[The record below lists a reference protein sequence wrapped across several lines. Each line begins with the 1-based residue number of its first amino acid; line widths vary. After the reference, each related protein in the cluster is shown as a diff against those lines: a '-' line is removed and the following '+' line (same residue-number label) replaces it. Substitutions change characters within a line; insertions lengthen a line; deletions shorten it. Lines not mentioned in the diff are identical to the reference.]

1 MIFNSFERMVAMR
14 YLRARRQEGFVSV
27 IAVFSLLGIALGVAT
42 LIVVMSV
49 MNGFHV
55 ELLNKIL
62 GFNSHLTLS
71 SGSGNGLVT
80 DFDAITGKLRKVPGV
95 ASVTPTV
102 QGQVFVTGT
111 RSGGSGALVKGVRQD
126 DLQSRKL
133 IAANITEGSLKDFV
147 ADDDVAVMG
156 AKLAQSIGVGIG
168 GEVTLITPILGN
180 FMGQLVPRMK
190 TLRVVALF
198 DVGMY
203 QYDNS
208 IIFMPLETGQVL
220 FQKKDGVTDVEIMA
234 NNIRDVPALKPQIC
248 AALGT
253 KLDLNAGRAAYC
265 DDGSNKSYVIGDW
278 EQANADFFTAVEV
291 ERNVMFLI
299 LTLIIIVAAF
309 NIISGQIMMVKD
321 KGRNIAIMRTMG
333 ASRGAILR
341 IFLLSGAS
349 IGIIGTAF
357 GVLLGAA
364 FAYNIDTIKRF
375 LEDFTNVPLFPETI
389 YFLSRLPAIV
399 DPMEVLLI
407 SAMSLVLTLLASL
420 YPAWRAARLDPVE
433 ALRYE

>member
-1 MIFNSFERMVAMR
+1 MIFNAFERMVAMR

-27 IAVFSLLGIALGVAT
+27 IAVFSLLGIGLGVAT

-62 GFNSHLTLS
+62 GFNAHLTLS
-71 SGSGNGLVT
+71 SSSGNGVVA
-80 DFDAITGKLRKVPGV
+80 DFDPITEKLRKVPGV

-102 QGQVFVTGT
+102 QGQVFAQGT
-111 RSGGSGALVKGVRQD
+111 RSGGTGALVKAVLPQ
-126 DLQSRKL
+126 DLQTRKL
-133 IAANITEGSLKDFV
+133 IANSIVAGSLQDFKP
-147 ADDDVAVMG
+147 DDDVAVMG
-156 AKLAQSIGVGIG
+156 AKLAQSLGIGVG
-168 GEVTLITPILGN
+168 GEVTMITPILTTTV
-180 FMGQLVPRMK
+180 MGPVPRIK
-190 TLRVVALF
+190 TLTVVALF

-208 IIFMPLETGQVL
+208 IIFMPLAAGQIL
-220 FQKKDGVTDVEIMA
+220 FQKKAGVTDVEIMA
-234 NNIRDVPALKPQIC
+234 DNIQDVPALKPKIC
-248 AALGT
+248 EALGT
-253 KLDLNAGRAAYC
+253 KLDFSGGSATYC
-265 DDGSNKSYVIGDW
+265 TSPNQSYVIGDW
-278 EQANADFFTAVEV
+278 EKANADFFTAVEV

-357 GVLLGAA
+357 GCLLGTA
-364 FAYNIDTIKRF
+364 FSYNIETIRRF
-375 LEDFTNVPLFPETI
+375 LQDISGTDLFNPTI
-389 YFLSRLPAIV
+389 YFLSKLPAIV
-399 DPMEVLLI
+399 DPMEVVLI

>member
-1 MIFNSFERMVAMR
+1 MIFNAFERMVAMR

-62 GFNSHLTLS
+62 GFNSHLSLS
-71 SGSGNGLVT
+71 SSSGKGVVT
-80 DFDAITGKLRKVPGV
+80 DFDAITGTLRKVPGI

-102 QGQVFVTGT
+102 QGQVFATGT
-111 RSGGSGALVKGVRQD
+111 RSGGAGALVKAVRQE

-133 IAANITEGSLKDFV
+133 IAESITEGSLKDFV

-168 GEVTLITPILGN
+168 GEVTLITPIVQTTMAGPI
-180 FMGQLVPRMK
+180 PRMK
-190 TLRVVALF
+190 TYRVVALF

-208 IIFMPLETGQVL
+208 IIFVPLESGQVL

-234 NNIRDVPALKPQIC
+234 DNILDVDGLKPKIC
-248 AALGT
+248 AALDT
-253 KLDLNAGRAAYC
+253 KLDFNAGRAAYC
-265 DDGSNKSYVIGDW
+265 TDSKSKSYVIGDW

-357 GVLLGAA
+357 GCLLGTL
-364 FAYNIDTIKRF
+364 FSYNIENIRQF
-375 LEDFTNVPLFPETI
+375 LQDVSGTDLFNPTI
-389 YFLSRLPAIV
+389 YFLSKLPAIV
-399 DPMEVLLI
+399 DPMEVVLI

>member
-1 MIFNSFERMVAMR
+1 
-14 YLRARRQEGFVSV
+14 
-27 IAVFSLLGIALGVAT
+27 
-42 LIVVMSV
+42 
-49 MNGFHV
+49 
-55 ELLNKIL
+55 
-62 GFNSHLTLS
+62 
-71 SGSGNGLVT
+71 
-80 DFDAITGKLRKVPGV
+80 
-95 ASVTPTV
+95 VTPTV
-102 QGQVFVTGT
+102 QGQVFATGT
-111 RSGGSGALVKGVRQD
+111 RAGGSGALVKSVRQE
-126 DLQSRKL
+126 DLQARKL
-133 IAANITEGSLKDFV
+133 IANSIVAGSLKDFV

-156 AKLAQSIGVGIG
+156 AKLAQSIGVGLD
-168 GEVTLITPILGN
+168 GEVTLITPIVQTTMAGPI
-180 FMGQLVPRMK
+180 PRMK
-190 TLRVVALF
+190 TYRVVALF

-208 IIFMPLETGQVL
+208 IIFVPLESGQVL
-220 FQKKDGVTDVEIMA
+220 FQKKGGVTDVEIMA
-234 NNIRDVPALKPQIC
+234 DNIMDVQRLKPAIC
-248 AALGT
+248 DALGT
-253 KLDLNAGRAAYC
+253 KLDFNAGRTAYC
-265 DDGSNKSYVIGDW
+265 TGANQNYVIGDW

-349 IGIIGTAF
+349 IGIIGTAL
-357 GVLLGAA
+357 GCLLGTA
-364 FAYNIDTIKRF
+364 FAYNIENIRRF
-375 LEDFTNVPLFPETI
+375 LQDVSGTDLFNPTI
-389 YFLSRLPAIV
+389 YFLSKLPAIV

>member
-62 GFNSHLTLS
+62 GFNAHLTLS
-71 SGSGNGLVT
+71 SSSGNGVVT
-80 DFDAITGKLRKVPGV
+80 DFDAVTEKLRKVPKV

-102 QGQVFVTGT
+102 QGQVFATGT
-111 RSGGSGALVKGVRQD
+111 RSGGTGALVKAVRPE

-133 IAANITEGSLKDFV
+133 IADSIVAGPLKDFV
-147 ADDDVAVMG
+147 PDDDVAVMG
-156 AKLAQSIGVGIG
+156 RNLARSIGVDVGS
-168 GEVTLITPILGN
+168 EVTMITPILN
-180 FMGQLVPRMK
+180 TTVMGPVPRIK
-190 TLRVVALF
+190 TLTVVALF

-234 NNIRDVPALKPQIC
+234 DNILDVNGLKPQIC
-248 AALGT
+248 AALDT
-253 KLDLNAGRAAYC
+253 KLDFNAGRAAYC
-265 DDGSNKSYVIGDW
+265 TGTSSSYVIGDW
-278 EQANADFFTAVEV
+278 EQANSDFFTAVEV

-349 IGIIGTAF
+349 IGIIGTAL
-357 GVLLGAA
+357 GCLLGTA
-364 FAYNIDTIKRF
+364 FAYNIETIRRF
-375 LEDFTNVPLFPETI
+375 LENISGTDLFNPTI
-389 YFLSRLPAIV
+389 YFLSKLPAIV
-399 DPMEVLLI
+399 DPMEVVLI

>member
-71 SGSGNGLVT
+71 SSSGNGVVT
-80 DFDAITGKLRKVPGV
+80 DFDAITEKLKKVPGI

-102 QGQVFVTGT
+102 QGQVFATGT
-111 RSGGSGALVKGVRQD
+111 NRSGGSGALVKAVRQE
-126 DLQSRKL
+126 DLQSRQL
-133 IAANITEGSLKDFV
+133 IANSIVEGSLKDFNP
-147 ADDDVAVMG
+147 DDDVAVIG
-156 AKLAQSIGVGIG
+156 KKLAQSIGVGIG

-180 FMGQLVPRMK
+180 FMGQIIPRMK

-208 IIFMPLETGQVL
+208 IVFMPLETGQVL

-234 NNIRDVPALKPQIC
+234 NNIQDVPALKPQVC
-248 AALGT
+248 AALDT
-253 KLDLNAGRAAYC
+253 KLDFDGGRAAFC
-265 DDGSNKSYVIGDW
+265 VGDNKSYVIGDW

-349 IGIIGTAF
+349 IGIIGTLF
-357 GVLLGAA
+357 GCLLGTA
-364 FAYNIDTIKRF
+364 FAYNIENIRQF
-375 LEDFTNVPLFPETI
+375 LQDVSGTDLFNPTI
-389 YFLSRLPAIV
+389 YFLSKLPAIV
-399 DPMEVLLI
+399 DPMEVVLI

>member
-1 MIFNSFERMVAMR
+1 MIFNAFERMVAMR

-27 IAVFSLLGIALGVAT
+27 IAAFSLAGIALGVGT

-49 MNGFHV
+49 MNGFHF

-62 GFNSHLTLS
+62 GFNAHLSLS
-71 SGSGNGLVT
+71 SSTGVVT
-80 DFDAITGKLRKVPGV
+80 DYDSLTEKLRKVPGV

-102 QGQVFVTGT
+102 QGQVFITGS
-111 RSGGSGALVKGVRQD
+111 RGSGSGALVKGVRED
-126 DLQSRKL
+126 DLKSRTL
-133 IAANITEGSLKDFV
+133 IEQNIVSGALNDFV
-147 ADDDVAVMG
+147 ADDDVAVIG
-156 AKLAQSIGVGIG
+156 QRLAQSIGVGVG
-168 GEVTLITPILGN
+168 GEITTISPQTQTTL
-180 FMGQLVPRMK
+180 MGAIPRIK
-190 TLRVVALF
+190 TYRVVALF
-198 DVGMY
+198 DVGMT
-203 QYDNS
+203 QYDS
-208 IIFMPLETGQVL
+208 GIIFIPLDSAQVY
-220 FQKKDGVTDVEIMA
+220 FRVKQGVTDVEIMA
-234 NNIRDVPALKPQIC
+234 NDIEQVAALKPKIC
-248 AALGT
+248 EALDA
-253 KLDLNAGRAAYC
+253 KLDVNAGSAAYC
-265 DDGSNKSYVIGDW
+265 TGKSGNYVIGDW
-278 EQANADFFTAVEV
+278 EQANSDFFTAVEV

-349 IGIIGTAF
+349 IGIVGTALGCLIGT
-357 GVLLGAA
+357 A
-364 FAYNIDTIKRF
+364 FAYNIEAIRQF
-375 LEDFTNVPLFPETI
+375 LQNLTGTDLFNATI
-389 YFLSRLPAIV
+389 YFLSKLPARV

-407 SAMSLVLTLLASL
+407 STMSLVLTLLASL